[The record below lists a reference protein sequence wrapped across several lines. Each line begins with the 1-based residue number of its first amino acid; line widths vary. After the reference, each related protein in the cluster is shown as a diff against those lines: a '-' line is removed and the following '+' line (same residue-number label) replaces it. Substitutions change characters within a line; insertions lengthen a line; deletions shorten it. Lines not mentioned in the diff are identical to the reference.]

1 MKRIISFVTCIILV
15 ASLTTL
21 TYAQGESVGSD
32 QTNIRYES
40 VNPSQGYQYL
50 MKRLK
55 EKMNLMFNFSTEG
68 KIIYYKELLRVR
80 LAELKYVV
88 DNKSITDIETTS
100 QRYSATAGEIT
111 NLVISYDVNNHKQE
125 IKDLLVNHLTIID
138 ILKGKY
144 DDTTAEWRFVE
155 DDSNYLKIYI
165 SKLD

>member
-1 MKRIISFVTCIILV
+1 MKHVISFVTCIILV

-100 QRYSATAGEIT
+100 QRYSATVGEIT
-111 NLVISYDVNNHKQE
+111 DLVISYDMNNHKQE
-125 IKDLLVNHLTIID
+125 IRDLLINHLTIID
-138 ILKGKY
+138 ILKGTY

-155 DDSNYLKIYI
+155 NDSNYLKIYI